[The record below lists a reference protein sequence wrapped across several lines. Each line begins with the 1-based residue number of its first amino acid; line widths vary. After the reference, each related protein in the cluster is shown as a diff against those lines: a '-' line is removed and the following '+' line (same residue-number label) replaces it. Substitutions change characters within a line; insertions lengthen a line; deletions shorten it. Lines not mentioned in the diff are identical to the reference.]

1 MQAIK
6 KDVQTTTNNNP
17 KVQSNALPTSGLKL
31 LTTDSYCER
40 AKFLQS
46 QREKAVILEFPDPLS
61 LPLKYW
67 SPPLKTLLLTEESSS
82 SSLISAMLE
91 DSELLENRPQLK
103 GASTRTKNKFTVK
116 MECEKGRGVRV
127 ISATYSGCSK
137 DEKTCTEQMD
147 KVMIIITV

>member
-1 MQAIK
+1 
-6 KDVQTTTNNNP
+6 
-17 KVQSNALPTSGLKL
+17 
-31 LTTDSYCER
+31 
-40 AKFLQS
+40 
-46 QREKAVILEFPDPLS
+46 
-61 LPLKYW
+61 
-67 SPPLKTLLLTEESSS
+67 
-82 SSLISAMLE
+82 MLE

-103 GASTRTKNKFTVK
+103 GASTRMKNKFTVT